1 MRYLIVKYIKTP
13 DGKYQEQ
20 AQVLS
25 RVHDRDWSMAA
36 VILDYQARTVVK
48 AVIDGKTLP
57 KSFDRFDSY
66 YREFFPHAVDYLRT
80 KHQHQGTETTGQV
93 EQISD

>member
-25 RVHDRDWSMAA
+25 RVNDRDWSMAA

-66 YREFFPHAVDYLRT
+66 YREFFSHAVDYLRT
-80 KHQHQGTETTGQV
+80 KHQHQGTETTAQV